1 MHGSIRR
8 DGPSEQAAFAHYV
21 AGGLASTAEYRYSFE
36 HKKDLANHVWAVAL
50 LRPDCK
56 ITVDHEGKP
65 TALPWTV
72 EGVHEASGNAMA
84 RGKRL
89 WRDRLAQKQ
98 GRFDRLDSHYGF
110 ARYLLVPQAAMANST
125 GTINNKRHSLSSALH
140 LVPSHSTDRTAQIR
154 VERIKVMPQGEMVA
168 MFAPAE
174 AILFDKPF
182 QALCKSREKGKGRD
196 KVQAEL
202 LDLFSAAGEDV
213 AEHQHQREQEEEDE
227 VVVVKDPRLLT
238 PPPIR
243 RKSLRSPPQQLP
255 AFREGVVQDY
265 AQLAAT
271 LREPVSPASVSK
283 LHKARNR
290 LSVCKSVA
298 SAKKHFYH
306 SLVGE
311 ESRSRLLEPS
321 AGELGSPYAKKGY
334 DKYGRIVGGVR
345 TAVVPPVTPG
355 QAALA
360 AQQTLLLASR
370 VDRGRELRR
379 SEGEG
384 FGKKVGVSL

>member
-50 LRPDCK
+50 HCPDRR
-56 ITVDHEGKP
+56 ISVDAEGKP
-65 TALPWTV
+65 TNLPWML

-89 WRDRLAQKQ
+89 WRDKLAQKQ

-110 ARYLLVPQAAMANST
+110 ARYMLVPHAALANPT
-125 GTINNKRHSLSSALH
+125 GAGSSSKRHSLSSALH

-182 QALCKSREKGKGRD
+182 QPLCKGREKEKEREAVA

-202 LDLFSAAGEDV
+202 LDLFSAAGEDF
-213 AEHQHQREQEEEDE
+213 AEHQHEQEEED

-255 AFREGVVQDY
+255 AFREGVMQEY

-271 LREPVSPASVSK
+271 LREPVTPASVSK
-283 LHKARNR
+283 VQKAKNR
-290 LSVCKSVA
+290 LGVGKSVA

-306 SLVGE
+306 TLVGE
-311 ESRSRLLEPS
+311 QSRSRLFESS
-321 AGELGSPYAKKGY
+321 AGEIGSPYAKKGY
-334 DKYGRIVGGVR
+334 DKHGRIVGGIR

-370 VDRGRELRR
+370 VNRG
-379 SEGEG
+379 
-384 FGKKVGVSL
+384 

>member
-1 MHGSIRR
+1 MVMHGSIRR
-8 DGPSEQAAFAHYV
+8 DGPSEQEAFAHYV

-56 ITVDHEGKP
+56 ITVDQEGKP
-65 TALPWTV
+65 TQLPWTL

-89 WRDRLAQKQ
+89 WRDKLAQKQ

-110 ARYLLVPQAAMANST
+110 ARYMLVPHAALTDST
-125 GTINNKRHSLSSALH
+125 GAGNSSKRHSLSSALH

-154 VERIKVMPQGEMVA
+154 VERIKVMPHGEMVA

-182 QALCKSREKGKGRD
+182 QPLCKSREKAKERD

-213 AEHQHQREQEEEDE
+213 AEHQHEQEEED
-227 VVVVKDPRLLT
+227 VVGVKDPRLLT

-255 AFREGVVQDY
+255 AFREGVAQEY

-271 LREPVSPASVSK
+271 LREPVTPASVSK
-283 LHKARNR
+283 VQKAKNR
-290 LSVCKSVA
+290 LSVGKSVA

-306 SLVGE
+306 TLVGE
-311 ESRSRLLEPS
+311 QSRSRLFESS
-321 AGELGSPYAKKGY
+321 AGEIGSTYARKGY
-334 DKYGRIVGGVR
+334 DEHGCIVGGIR

-370 VDRGRELRR
+370 MNRG
-379 SEGEG
+379 
-384 FGKKVGVSL
+384 

>member
-1 MHGSIRR
+1 
-8 DGPSEQAAFAHYV
+8 
-21 AGGLASTAEYRYSFE
+21 
-36 HKKDLANHVWAVAL
+36 
-50 LRPDCK
+50 
-56 ITVDHEGKP
+56 
-65 TALPWTV
+65 
-72 EGVHEASGNAMA
+72 MA

-125 GTINNKRHSLSSALH
+125 GTINHKRHSLSSALH

-154 VERIKVMPQGEMVA
+154 VERIKVMPQSEMVA

-182 QALCKSREKGKGRD
+182 RPLCESRENARERD
-196 KVQAEL
+196 AAAKVQAEL

-213 AEHQHQREQEEEDE
+213 AEHQREQKKEEDE
-227 VVVVKDPRLLT
+227 VVVIKDPRLLT

-243 RKSLRSPPQQLP
+243 RKSLMGPPQQSP
-255 AFREGVVQDY
+255 AFREGVVQEY
-265 AQLAAT
+265 AQLAAK
-271 LREPVSPASVSK
+271 LREPVEPASVSK
-283 LHKARNR
+283 MQKAKNR
-290 LSVCKSVA
+290 LNVGKSVA

-311 ESRSRLLEPS
+311 QSRSRLLEPS
-321 AGELGSPYAKKGY
+321 AGEIGSPYTKKGY
-334 DKYGRIVGGVR
+334 DKHGRIVGGIR

-370 VDRGRELRR
+370 VDRG
-379 SEGEG
+379 
-384 FGKKVGVSL
+384 

>member
-50 LRPDCK
+50 LCPDRK
-56 ITVDHEGKP
+56 ITVDAEGKP
-65 TALPWTV
+65 TTLPWTL

-89 WRDRLAQKQ
+89 WRDKLAHKQ

-110 ARYLLVPQAAMANST
+110 ARYLLVPHAALANST
-125 GTINNKRHSLSSALH
+125 VSSSNSSSKRHSLSSALH

-182 QALCKSREKGKGRD
+182 QPLCKSREKAKERH

-213 AEHQHQREQEEEDE
+213 AEHQHQREQEEDE

-243 RKSLRSPPQQLP
+243 RKSLKSPPQQLP
-255 AFREGVVQDY
+255 AFREGMVQEY

-271 LREPVSPASVSK
+271 LREPVTPGSGSK

-290 LSVCKSVA
+290 LSVGESVA

-306 SLVGE
+306 TLVGE
-311 ESRSRLLEPS
+311 QSRSRLLEPS
-321 AGELGSPYAKKGY
+321 AGEIGSPCAKKGH
-334 DKYGRIVGGVR
+334 DKHGRIVRGIR

-370 VDRGRELRR
+370 VSRG
-379 SEGEG
+379 
-384 FGKKVGVSL
+384 

>member
-1 MHGSIRR
+1 MVMHGSIRR
-8 DGPSEQAAFAHYV
+8 DGPSEQEAFAHYV

-50 LRPDCK
+50 HSLDRK
-56 ITVDHEGKP
+56 ITVDREGKP
-65 TALPWTV
+65 TELPWTL

-84 RGKRL
+84 RGKRI

-110 ARYLLVPQAAMANST
+110 ARYMLVPHAALVNST
-125 GTINNKRHSLSSALH
+125 GAGSTKRHSLSSALH
-140 LVPSHSTDRTAQIR
+140 LIPSHSTDRTAQIR
-154 VERIKVMPQGEMVA
+154 VERIKVMPHGEMVA

-182 QALCKSREKGKGRD
+182 QPLCKSREKAKERD
-196 KVQAEL
+196 AAAKVQAEL

-213 AEHQHQREQEEEDE
+213 AEHAHNDKDDD
-227 VVVVKDPRLLT
+227 VIVVKNPRLLT

-243 RKSLRSPPQQLP
+243 RKSLRSPPQQQP
-255 AFREGVVQDY
+255 AFRSGMVQEY

-271 LREPVSPASVSK
+271 LREPVTATSVSVSK
-283 LHKARNR
+283 FHKAKNR
-290 LSVCKSVA
+290 LSVGKSVA

-306 SLVGE
+306 TLVGE
-311 ESRSRLLEPS
+311 QSTSRLLEPT
-321 AGELGSPYAKKGY
+321 AGEIGSPYTKKGY
-334 DKYGRIVGGVR
+334 DKHGRIGGIR

-370 VDRGRELRR
+370 VNRG
-379 SEGEG
+379 
-384 FGKKVGVSL
+384 

>member
-65 TALPWTV
+65 TTLPWTL

-89 WRDRLAQKQ
+89 WRDKLTQKQ

-110 ARYLLVPQAAMANST
+110 ARYLLVPHAATADSKVAGGSSNSS
-125 GTINNKRHSLSSALH
+125 KRHSLSSALH

-182 QALCKSREKGKGRD
+182 RPLCESREKGKERD

-202 LDLFSAAGEDV
+202 LDLLSAAGEDV
-213 AEHQHQREQEEEDE
+213 AEHQHHREQEEED

-255 AFREGVVQDY
+255 AFREGVVQEY
-265 AQLAAT
+265 AQLAAA
-271 LREPVSPASVSK
+271 LREPVSPASISK
-283 LHKARNR
+283 LRKAKNR
-290 LSVCKSVA
+290 LSVGKSVA

-311 ESRSRLLEPS
+311 ESRSRPLEPS
-321 AGELGSPYAKKGY
+321 AGEIGSVYAKKGY
-334 DKYGRIVGGVR
+334 DKHGRIVGGIR

-370 VDRGRELRR
+370 VNRG
-379 SEGEG
+379 
-384 FGKKVGVSL
+384 